1 MLKIVDGEREINLSG
16 RIVDIIRW
24 LIHNAERVN
33 RGSGAIR
40 FAFGAGA
47 LSVTVEEHQKIA

>member
-1 MLKIVDGEREINLSG
+1 MIKIIDGEAELNLRG

-24 LIHNAERVN
+24 LVRNAERIN

-40 FAFGAGA
+40 FAFGAGS